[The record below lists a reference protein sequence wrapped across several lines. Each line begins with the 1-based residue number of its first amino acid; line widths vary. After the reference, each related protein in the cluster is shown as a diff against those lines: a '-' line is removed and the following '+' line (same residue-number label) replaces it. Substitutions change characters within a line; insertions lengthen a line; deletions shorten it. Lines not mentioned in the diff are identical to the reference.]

1 MVFVD
6 CESGLWYNLV
16 NKMKIVGVV
25 MLLEATNLSKSFG
38 ENLLFKSGG
47 LKVEA
52 GDRIGLIGANGC
64 GKTTLF
70 NIISGNEDADGGG
83 VVRAG
88 GVTVGTL
95 SQHACKGSEKSCYE
109 EALSVFSALLKTEA
123 ELDELHRFLETSE
136 DVALIERAERL
147 RDEFHNR
154 GGLTFRSMTRAAL
167 IGLGFSEEELSLS
180 VHKMSGGQRSKIE
193 ICKLL
198 LSSPDVMLLDEPT
211 NHLDIDAIEWLDGF
225 IKQSKSAFII
235 ISHDR
240 YFLDRVANKI
250 ISIEHKKINCYNG
263 NYTKYLVLKEH
274 REETV
279 RREFDNTMCEVH
291 RIEGIIEQQ
300 RRWNRE
306 RNIRTAESK
315 QKQIDRLLEGLE
327 IPENEIE
334 QMTLS
339 FTATNRCS
347 EEVLSVYDAE
357 CRFGEKTLY
366 SGVSLNVR
374 RGEHI
379 LIIGSNGCG
388 KTTLLKSVRDGLGKR
403 GVGVTVGY
411 FDQHAEALDDKN
423 TVFSQL
429 RSDLPN
435 KTDTEIRCALALFMF
450 KGDEVFKEISS
461 LSGGEKARVALC
473 SLMLKCDNLL
483 LLDEPTNHLDLT
495 SREILEAALEDYDG
509 TIVAVSHD
517 RYFINRIADR
527 IVYFEN
533 GRVRELTGNY
543 DDYLI
548 FRDSC
553 NEKSEKIVKTVG
565 AGGASYKQK
574 KEEAARQRRLKTQI
588 EKTEQEIALFE
599 SRQSEIEQMLCNP
612 DNATDYER
620 ISALSLELEEIKQKI
635 SSLFEVWEELSEI
648 I

>member
-1 MVFVD
+1 
-6 CESGLWYNLV
+6 
-16 NKMKIVGVV
+16 

-47 LKVEA
+47 FKVEA

-83 VVRAG
+83 VVRSG

-109 EALSVFSALLKTEA
+109 EALGVFSPLLEMEA
-123 ELDELHRFLETSE
+123 KLDEIHRLLETSE
-136 DVALIERAERL
+136 DTKLIERAERL
-147 RDEFHNR
+147 REEFHNR
-154 GGLTFRSMTRAAL
+154 GGLTFRSMTRSAL
-167 IGLGFSEEELSLS
+167 LGLGFSEEELSLG

-198 LSSPDVMLLDEPT
+198 LSSPDIMLLDEPT

-250 ISIEHKKINCYNG
+250 ISIEHKKVNCYNG
-263 NYTKYLVLKEH
+263 NYTKYLELKEH

-279 RREFDNTMCEVH
+279 RREFDNTMREVH

-315 QKQIDRLLEGLE
+315 QKQIDRLLEGLG
-327 IPENEIE
+327 IPENELE
-334 QMTLS
+334 QMTLR
-339 FTATNRCS
+339 FTAANRCS
-347 EEVLSVYDAE
+347 EEVLSVYDAK
-357 CRFGEKTLY
+357 CSFGEKTLY

-374 RGEHI
+374 RGDRI

-388 KTTLLKSVRDGLGKR
+388 KTTLLKSIRDGLGKR

-411 FDQHAEALDDKN
+411 FDQHADTLDDRN

-429 RSDLPN
+429 RADFPS
-435 KTDTEIRCALALFMF
+435 KTDTELRCALALFMF
-450 KGDEVFKEISS
+450 KGDEVFKEIGS

-473 SLMLKCDNLL
+473 SLMLKRDNFL
-483 LLDEPTNHLDLT
+483 LLDEPTNHLDLA
-495 SREILEAALEDYDG
+495 SREILETALEDYDG
-509 TIVAVSHD
+509 TILAVSHD
-517 RYFINRIADR
+517 RYFINRIADKV
-527 IVYFEN
+527 VYFEN
-533 GRVRELTGNY
+533 GGVRELKGNY
-543 DDYLI
+543 DDYLA
-548 FRDSC
+548 FSDSR
-553 NEKSEKIVKTVG
+553 EDKTGKTVKTMG

-574 KEEAARQRRLKTQI
+574 KEEAARQRKIKRQI
-588 EKTEQEIALFE
+588 EKTEQEITLFE
-599 SRQSEIEQMLCNP
+599 SRQAEIEEMLCNP
-612 DNATDYER
+612 ENAADYEK
-620 ISALSLELEEIKQKI
+620 ISRLSLELEEVKQKI
-635 SSLFEVWEELSEI
+635 SVLFEVWEELSGNIE
-648 I
+648 